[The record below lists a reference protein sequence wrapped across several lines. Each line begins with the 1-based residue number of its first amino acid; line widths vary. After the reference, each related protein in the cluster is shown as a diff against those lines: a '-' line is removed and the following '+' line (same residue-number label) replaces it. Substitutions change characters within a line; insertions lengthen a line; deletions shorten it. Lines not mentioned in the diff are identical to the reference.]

1 MSTAETPTTPD
12 QVARLPESLSEPL
25 FPMPATMI
33 VPELIALAI
42 AHLSE
47 AVRSFELIEMLTI
60 WAPSLIAWLMSD
72 ACL

>member
-1 MSTAETPTTPD
+1 MA
-12 QVARLPESLSEPL
+12 
-25 FPMPATMI
+25 ATMI

-47 AVRSFELIEMLTI
+47 VLRSFELIEMLTI
-60 WAPSLIAWLMSD
+60 WAPLLIAWLMSD

>member
-1 MSTAETPTTPD
+1 
-12 QVARLPESLSEPL
+12 
-25 FPMPATMI
+25 MPATMI

-47 AVRSFELIEMLTI
+47 ALRSFELIEMLMI